1 MRFLLALC
9 LILRTEDDAH
19 AILRQIGQAVGVALS
34 RSDNYICS
42 QDLSRFYYTMVSS
55 ETVCRQPPELPSTPM
70 MLEDR
75 LKLDVAVSQGG
86 EIYSWHG
93 ERKFSAS
100 SVGEVVRQGPI
111 SSGSF
116 TGYLHNIFGENGV
129 QFQFKGR
136 TKQDGV
142 DVFAFDYEVPLASSH
157 YEVQSGKGYERVPFH
172 GSFSA
177 RTGSLELYSL
187 TVTAEGDKLS
197 PKTNICAAETR
208 LTYQNVK
215 IADHESLLPASF
227 DLLIGT
233 HAGVFTES
241 KGRYSSCR
249 EYRGEST
256 VSYDT
261 DDNSSAAAKPA
272 ELQSEPLNTGLVLPI
287 VLRTEID
294 EDTAYA
300 GLPVEATLQ
309 HDVKIRKGEKLL
321 RGATLRGTLT
331 QFQIYHQPSHAVSL
345 KMEFSNITDGS
356 KLYLCEATHLPMQEL
371 VQTSMSR
378 GRRMAPAVTTI
389 SDPADGSMLFQVK
402 HLHLRKYDAEF
413 ITVAPLN

>member
-9 LILRTEDDAH
+9 LLLRTEDDAH
-19 AILRQIGQAVGVALS
+19 TVLHKIGQTVGAALS
-34 RSDNYICS
+34 QSDNYICA
-42 QDLSRFYYTMVSS
+42 QDLARFYYTSAPA
-55 ETVCRQPPELPSTPM
+55 ETVCQQPPELPSAPM
-70 MLEDR
+70 FLEDR

-93 ERKFSAS
+93 ERKFSAN
-100 SVGEVVRQGPI
+100 SVAEVVREGPI

-116 TGYLHNIFGENGV
+116 TGYLRNIFGERGV

-136 TKQDGV
+136 TKLDGV
-142 DVFAFDYEVPLASSH
+142 ELFQFDYEVPLAVSH
-157 YEVQSGKGYERVPFH
+157 YDIESGKGFERTPFH

-177 RTGSLELYSL
+177 RTGNFELYSL

-197 PKTNICAAETR
+197 SKTNICAAETR

-215 IADHESLLPASF
+215 IGGHESLLPASF

-233 HAGVFTES
+233 HARVFTES

-261 DDNSSAAAKPA
+261 DGDSSAAAKPA

-287 VLRTEID
+287 VLSTEID
-294 EDTAYA
+294 EDSAYA

-345 KMEFSNITDGS
+345 KMEFSSITDGN
-356 KLYLCEATHLPMQEL
+356 KLYLCDATHRPMQEL
-371 VQTSMSR
+371 LQSSMGR
-378 GRRMAPAVTTI
+378 GRRMSPVATTV
-389 SDPADGSMLFQVK
+389 SDPADGSLLFRVK
-402 HLHLRKYDAEF
+402 HLHLKKYDTEF
-413 ITVAPLN
+413 ITVAP